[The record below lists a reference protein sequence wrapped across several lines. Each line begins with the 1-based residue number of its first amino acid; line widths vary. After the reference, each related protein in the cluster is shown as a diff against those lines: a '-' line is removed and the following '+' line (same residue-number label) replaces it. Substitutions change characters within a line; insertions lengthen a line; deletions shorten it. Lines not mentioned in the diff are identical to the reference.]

1 MRCSIIFFVFQFC
14 CTFSFG
20 QNNLIPNGSFEELT
34 ECPTSAFTNPVGN
47 IEFASPWWNG
57 CIIGGGGSPDIVH
70 LCMSEIAL
78 SQIENNLGLQQ
89 PSEGLG
95 FAGIVVY
102 SEPPPGSTPED
113 ILANWGEYI
122 SCELIQSLLP
132 YHEYKFNVHLSL
144 AQRYSNYNLKSLQVA
159 LSYDSIISQS
169 LFLTTTEIANTF
181 PDYEDYEFFEITG
194 LDSVPYDGWQE
205 FEIVITPTQ
214 IARHIAIG
222 TFKSNYQ
229 IFEENELV
237 FSHEAPV
244 FQGQTYYFI
253 DEVSLVEVID
263 TTNLEDVHKINVR
276 IFPNPVISH
285 LNISNKTIKGSF
297 QVAITDATGR
307 IIQNE
312 QFSGIGTHTLN
323 LSGLAKGIYYC
334 RVLQG
339 EEVIVVK
346 KVVVTFP

>member
-1 MRCSIIFFVFQFC
+1 
-14 CTFSFG
+14 
-20 QNNLIPNGSFEELT
+20 
-34 ECPTSAFTNPVGN
+34 
-47 IEFASPWWNG
+47 
-57 CIIGGGGSPDIVH
+57 
-70 LCMSEIAL
+70 MSETVL
-78 SQIENNLGLQQ
+78 SQVENTLGLQQ

-95 FAGIVVY
+95 FAGIGVY

-229 IFEENELV
+229 IFEENEPV
-237 FSHEAPV
+237 FSHDAVAFRP
-244 FQGQTYYFI
+244 QTYYFI

-263 TTNLEDVHKINVR
+263 TTNLEDVHKTNVK
-276 IFPNPVISH
+276 ISPNPFNNFLTISG
-285 LNISNKTIKGSF
+285 L
-297 QVAITDATGR
+297 TDGEY
-307 IIQNE
+307 IIRLFDMSSRLIYE
-312 QFSGIGTHTLN
+312 TKFSGEEEIQ
-323 LSGLAKGIYYC
+323 LSTSQIQPGIYFVEIISSSGK
-334 RVLQG
+334 RILTDKL
-339 EEVIVVK
+339 IK
-346 KVVVTFP
+346 